1 MQDIAFQL
9 VLKWAREGEDK
20 DILLTDDYTRL
31 TLDTIALYTMD
42 YRFNSF
48 YSEAMHPFV
57 KAMSGVLSHAQIKAT
72 RPGLYNKVFGSTEE
86 KQFKEDQATM
96 NRIAQGVIDRR
107 RAQSSRQGRFT
118 EYLAAQEGSEN
129 WCSDARR
136 TDHYEHDHL
145 PCCRTR
151 DYVSMTM
158 SLLRTRLRG

>member
-31 TLDTIALYTMD
+31 TLDTIALCTMD

-57 KAMSGVLSHAQIKAT
+57 EAMSGVLSHAQKKAT

-96 NRIAQGVIDRR
+96 NRIAQEVIDRR
-107 RAQSSRQGRFT
+107 RSNPVDKDDLLNT
-118 EYLAAQEGSEN
+118 LL
-129 WCSDARR
+129 
-136 TDHYEHDHL
+136 HK
-145 PCCRTR
+145 R
-151 DYVSMTM
+151 DPKTGALMRDELIITNMITFLVAGHET
-158 SLLRTRLRG
+158 T